1 MWLLVTLEPCYLCT
15 AAAAISHV
23 AGVWFAGSD
32 PMWRFLEDIAS
43 FHPELQRREYERRS
57 PMPGPVGAWAT
68 LLPLIERVRRD
79 PTGIRLDAF
88 DTVGTELVDY
98 ARDLVVSDRDCEL
111 MLMPL
116 DDAVTSIWPDLVERS
131 TEFP

>member
-1 MWLLVTLEPCYLCT
+1 
-15 AAAAISHV
+15 
-23 AGVWFAGSD
+23 
-32 PMWRFLEDIAS
+32 
-43 FHPELQRREYERRS
+43 
-57 PMPGPVGAWAT
+57 MPGPVGAWAT